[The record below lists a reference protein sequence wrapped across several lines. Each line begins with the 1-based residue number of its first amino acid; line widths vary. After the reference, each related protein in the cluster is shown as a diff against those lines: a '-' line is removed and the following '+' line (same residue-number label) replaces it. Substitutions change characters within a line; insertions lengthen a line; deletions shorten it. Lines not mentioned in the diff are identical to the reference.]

1 VVYFHREDLMPYQQ
15 DIYDSDGVLE
25 TQVFYAGYQDF
36 EGHSFP
42 SSIVIKRP
50 VDDIQI
56 VMGVEDVHENQPL
69 KDDQFVPYTAEGSK
83 IQKLE

>member
-1 VVYFHREDLMPYQQ
+1 
-15 DIYDSDGVLE
+15 
-25 TQVFYAGYQDF
+25 
-36 EGHSFP
+36 
-42 SSIVIKRP
+42 